1 MFADIKRTVK
11 QTSVYSLGNISAK
24 LVGFILLPL
33 YTTHLSIE
41 EYGILAILQAIAQ
54 ILIGVFGLSLPTAMM
69 RWAAPEKDAAK
80 QQSIVFTTFITT
92 VGIAV
97 ILSAL
102 LLPLSKQFS
111 LKFFENSGFTSYFIF
126 LFLAVSA
133 GIVNNVPLNL
143 LRLNEQSGFYIIV
156 TTLKFT
162 LIVLSNIYFVAYLKI
177 GVEGIIISELI
188 GHLFVIII
196 TMPTLL
202 KNSIFRI
209 DMPALIGMIKYGA
222 PLVFSIIFTFVLT
235 LGDRFIIKYFY
246 GDSSVGVYSLGHRI
260 ASVIN
265 MLILQSFQLGF
276 IPIAYKKLNDPNA
289 KRYFSKVLT
298 YYTLILVFSALVVSL
313 FSKELIRIL
322 ATNSEYWIAFVVVP
336 IVSYAFVIKGIQYT
350 FALSFHYTKKTGY
363 SAFVFVIGAV
373 INIILNIV
381 LVQKYDFI
389 GAAVSLLISIGIMMI
404 LSYILGQKVYKIPYE
419 IFKISKIFFIGLLL
433 YLISLFLGG
442 LEFWT
447 LIFIKIALVSIF
459 PIILYLLNIFD
470 KVELEGLQ
478 KGIKDFKNLF

>member
-11 QTSVYSLGNISAK
+11 QTAVYSLGNISTK

-69 RWAAPEKDAAK
+69 RWAAPEKDVAK

-102 LLPLSKQFS
+102 LLPFSEHFS
-111 LKFFENSGFTSYFIF
+111 LKFFVTSDYTSYFMF

-209 DMPALIGMIKYGA
+209 DIPALIGMIKYGA
-222 PLVFSIIFTFVLT
+222 PLVLSIIFTFVLT
-235 LGDRFIIKYFY
+235 LGDRFIIKR
-246 GDSSVGVYSLGHRI
+246 VGAYT
-260 ASVIN
+260 
-265 MLILQSFQLGF
+265 MTQWMQF
-276 IPIAYKKLNDPNA
+276 I
-289 KRYFSKVLT
+289 T
-298 YYTLILVFSALVVSL
+298 Y
-313 FSKELIRIL
+313 R
-322 ATNSEYWIAFVVVP
+322 P
-336 IVSYAFVIKGIQYT
+336 
-350 FALSFHYTKKTGY
+350 
-363 SAFVFVIGAV
+363 
-373 INIILNIV
+373 NIV
-381 LVQKYDFI
+381 MIDESGNVHVVRKAENKEVFRIQEEIPSHLT
-389 GAAVSLLISIGIMMI
+389 SIE
-404 LSYILGQKVYKIPYE
+404 KR
-419 IFKISKIFFIGLLL
+419 
-433 YLISLFLGG
+433 
-442 LEFWT
+442 
-447 LIFIKIALVSIF
+447 
-459 PIILYLLNIFD
+459 
-470 KVELEGLQ
+470 
-478 KGIKDFKNLF
+478 